1 LTEIAPHDIA
11 LLNRYF
17 STKTIFDVE
26 LGCKE
31 EAREVLQASLFNP
44 PIRHAVSSLR
54 ALREPLE
61 TSGGVPAFATQHNPS
76 DYGLQQYCI
85 ALRGLASNLS
95 SPGSN
100 GVKSA
105 LLCCQIFISIEQIQ
119 ENYAAMAQHIIQGLR
134 IMHQYRARPSFVA
147 GNVIV
152 PAHHE
157 QLPLLDDFVI
167 KLFAAPCRFAEPLAT
182 ADRSGTTVSVC
193 LNSPVQR
200 PVESRHLRLIAPD
213 IRKELVR
220 IATSTLGFLDKVSRI
235 KLAEDALQMLPEKES
250 LLDSLEAWLI
260 NLEVVD
266 TDIRLS
272 GSETISLSFMCL
284 FQRILKVIILGTLD
298 CSSDL
303 EANLQ
308 TEKDRLRDLASYMCE
323 RVKTYRTCIGAG
335 RGRGEKSR
343 CCKQGLDAATWR
355 H

>member
-1 LTEIAPHDIA
+1 LTEIDPRDIA

-31 EAREVLQASLFNP
+31 EAREVLLASLVNP
-44 PIRHAVSSLR
+44 PIRHAVSSLK
-54 ALREPLE
+54 ALREHME
-61 TSGGVPAFATQHNPS
+61 MSGGVPAFVTQHHPS
-76 DYGLQQYCI
+76 DYGLQQYCM

-95 SPGSN
+95 SPGLN

-105 LLCCQIFISIEQIQ
+105 LLCCQIFISIEQVR

-134 IMHQYRARPSFVA
+134 IMHQYRARPTFLE
-147 GNVIV
+147 GNVLV

-157 QLPLLDDFVI
+157 HLPLLDVFVI
-167 KLFAAPCRFAEPLAT
+167 KLFAAPCKFAEPLAT

-200 PVESRHLRLIAPD
+200 PVESRHLRTIAPD

-220 IATSTLGFLDKVSRI
+220 IATSTLVFLDKVSRV
-235 KLAEDALQMLPEKES
+235 KLAEDALQMLSEKES

-260 NLEVVD
+260 DLELVNRN
-266 TDIRLS
+266 IRLP
-272 GSETISLSFMCL
+272 GSEPISVSFMRL
-284 FQRILKVIILGTLD
+284 FQRILNIILLGTLD

-303 EANLQ
+303 EARLR
-308 TEKDRLRDLASYMCE
+308 TEKNILRDLASYVGE
-323 RVKTYRTCIGAG
+323 RVKTYRTSIRAG
-335 RGRGEKSR
+335 NGRGEEYR
-343 CCKQGLDAATWR
+343 
-355 H
+355 